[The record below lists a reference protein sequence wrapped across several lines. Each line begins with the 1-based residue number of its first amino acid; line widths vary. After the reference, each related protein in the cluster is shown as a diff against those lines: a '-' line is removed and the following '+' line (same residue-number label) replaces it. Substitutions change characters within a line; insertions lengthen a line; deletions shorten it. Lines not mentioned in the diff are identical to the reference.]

1 MNLSKLREKY
11 STPELLWFSALWLQF
26 FRLLVLNLPKHHW
39 VFAPCLDY
47 INVLIWGLCAY
58 KFFFFDHHKAKM
70 LWFSGVVFYS
80 ALLSTM
86 IVDTEDTREL
96 LNLFVLVLSCKEVS
110 FRKITWLYLA
120 YYFLRLCENLLIT
133 ALGFADSVAWSG
145 RFGMLRLTLNF
156 GHYNSLGAWLML
168 MILTSMLALH
178 KKKDI
183 RIYLCGIAASC
194 LLLYLTSSRTSF
206 IVALLGTIL
215 LCLQSRHPNTLER
228 IPKFRMWATLM
239 PLGLITLMFLLT
251 ILYDKNNSFFAML
264 PGNFAARLFL
274 GQQYLTN
281 FQFNL
286 FGTAI
291 PSPMFLDFMFLSMA
305 HYNGIICTLAY
316 TALLVLSTHRAVAY
330 KQWDVWIV
338 IIMIVLF
345 SLSEMYMRTFSMMM
359 LYPAFAKLDE

>member
-11 STPELLWFSALWLQF
+11 SASELLWFSALWLQF

-39 VFAPCLDY
+39 IFAPCLDY

-58 KFFFFDHHKAKM
+58 KFFFFDHHKAKT
-70 LWFSGVVFYS
+70 LWFSGVVFYG
-80 ALLSTM
+80 ALLSAM
-86 IVDTEDTREL
+86 IVDSEDTREM
-96 LNLFVLVLSCKEVS
+96 LNLFVFVLSCKDVS
-110 FRKITWLYLA
+110 FRKITRHYLV
-120 YYFLRLCENLLIT
+120 YYSLFLCENLLIT
-133 ALGFADSVAWSG
+133 ALGFAEITVFSG
-145 RFGMLRLTLNF
+145 RFGMLRLRLNF
-156 GHYNSLGAWLML
+156 DHYNHLGAWLML
-168 MILTSMLALH
+168 IILTSMLALY

-183 RIYLCGIAASC
+183 RVYLCGIAASC
-194 LLLYLTSSRTSF
+194 LLLYLTSSRTAF

-228 IPKFRMWATLM
+228 IPKFRVWATLM
-239 PLGLITLMFLLT
+239 PLGLIALMFLLT

-264 PGNFAARLFL
+264 PGTFAARLSL
-274 GQQYLTN
+274 GQQYLMDSR
-281 FQFNL
+281 FHL
-286 FGTAI
+286 FGTTI

-305 HYNGIICTLAY
+305 HYNGIICTIAY
-316 TALLVLSTHRAVAY
+316 TVLLVLSSHRAAVY

-338 IIMIVLF
+338 IIMIVFF